1 MLYACCYRAP
11 IPVDQRSVAALGRAV
26 NFSIVYRHLYQ
37 RLRFAYLWIWIW
49 ICRWHMLQLGDLERE
64 RENIYLFIYLF
75 YLLYFLYFDKS
86 DWEM

>member
-1 MLYACCYRAP
+1 
-11 IPVDQRSVAALGRAV
+11 
-26 NFSIVYRHLYQ
+26 
-37 RLRFAYLWIWIW
+37 
-49 ICRWHMLQLGDLERE
+49 MLQLGDLERE